1 MLDKKNFDYTSQ
13 WFSASTQCVTLGD
26 KGPKVRYLQVGQG
39 PALVLLHT
47 VRTQLDLFQRVI
59 PKLVN
64 DFTIYALDYPG
75 FGWSDI
81 VPGADCQEP
90 ALRKHVISFIEKMQ
104 LTDITLAGES
114 IGATLALTVAAE
126 LGSRV
131 RQVIAFNTYDYL
143 PGLERANLLASIII
157 KSVRAPLIGPIFAA
171 LENRDIVQGIVEGGF
186 YNPNNLPADF
196 VDELA
201 RVGKRPGYSRAARA
215 VYKALPSFVAARS
228 LYASIR
234 SPVTLVYGNHDW
246 SRLSDREADRSLITQ
261 AKMITL
267 QNTGHFS
274 SLECPDE
281 FSQIVLQTKF
291 TDQHAV

>member
-1 MLDKKNFDYTSQ
+1 MLDQKSFDYTRQ
-13 WFSASTQCVTLGD
+13 WFPIATQFLSLGNN
-26 KGPKVRYLQVGQG
+26 GPSVRYLQAGQG
-39 PALVLLHT
+39 PALILLHT

-64 DFTIYALDYPG
+64 DFTVYALDYPG

-81 VPGADCQEP
+81 VPGADYQEHT
-90 ALRKHVISFIEKMQ
+90 LRKHVLNFIEKKELND
-104 LTDITLAGES
+104 LTLVGES
-114 IGATLALTVAAE
+114 IGATLALTTASE

-131 RQVIAFNTYDYL
+131 RQVVAFNTYDYF

-157 KSVRAPLIGPIFAA
+157 KSVRAPVIGPLFAS
-171 LENRDIVQGIVEGGF
+171 LENRDIVQGIVKGGF
-186 YNPNNLPADF
+186 YDPRKLPSDF

-228 LYASIR
+228 LYSSIT
-234 SPVTLVYGNHDW
+234 SPVTLVYGDHDW
-246 SRLSDREADRSLITQ
+246 SRPSDREYDRSMIAQ
-261 AKMITL
+261 AQFTTAEKV
-267 QNTGHFS
+267 GHFS

-281 FSQIVLQTKF
+281 FAKIVLKTKF
-291 TDQHAV
+291 KDAHAS